1 MCELTRCATIIAA
14 CRAVIIVA
22 HRVNCY
28 KTTTQSIEMLEGI
41 RRVFSIPELKAKI
54 YLTILLLAVCRLGS
68 FIPVPGINGELAVS
82 FFRHA
87 TGGSQNLFQMVDIF
101 SGGAFSQM
109 TVIALGVTP
118 YISASI
124 IIQLL
129 VALIPS
135 FQREVRENGDA
146 GKRKVNRWNRYLT
159 IVLSIIQ
166 SALFAKYA
174 LQINLSRPGIVAGE
188 LLDITALGTPWL
200 FYLITICTMT
210 TGTMLLMWIGEQI
223 TERGIGNGISLI
235 ICLGIL
241 SQIPTALGLILQQL
255 NLDSQESGQMNF
267 SSILVLAG
275 LFIAVTIATIMIIQ
289 GHRRIPLQHARRVV
303 GRKEVQG
310 GSSYIPLKVN
320 YAGVIPVIFASSLL
334 MFPAT
339 LGTFIGKGNWIGEV
353 ANWLSPGSTL
363 NLVLFV
369 LLIIFFT
376 YFWTATQFRPDQIAS
391 DLKKNGAFIPGIR
404 QGKPTQDYLESTM
417 NRITLLGAVFLALI
431 AILPNIVSRLLGV
444 SHTISY
450 FFGGTALLIL
460 VGVVLD
466 TMKQIESHLLTKRY
480 DGFMKKGR
488 ITGR

>member
-1 MCELTRCATIIAA
+1 MLSGLTRIF
-14 CRAVIIVA
+14 
-22 HRVNCY
+22 
-28 KTTTQSIEMLEGI
+28 Q
-41 RRVFSIPELKAKI
+41 IPELRAKI
-54 YLTILLLAVCRLGS
+54 FLTLVLLAVCRIGS

-87 TGGSQNLFQMVDIF
+87 TGGSQNLFQMLDIF

-109 TVIALGVTP
+109 TVMALSVTP

-124 IIQLL
+124 ILQLL
-129 VALIPS
+129 VALMPS
-135 FQREVRENGDA
+135 LQREMRENSEVS
-146 GKRKVNRWNRYLT
+146 KRKINRWTRYLT
-159 IVLSIIQ
+159 IVLSFLQ
-166 SALFAKYA
+166 AAFFAKYA
-174 LQINLSRPGIVAGE
+174 LQINLSRPGIIGGE
-188 LLDITALGTPWL
+188 LLDITFLGWPWL
-200 FYLITICTMT
+200 FYLVTIFTMT

-241 SQIPTALGLILQQL
+241 SQIPTAFGLILQQL
-255 NLDSQESGQMNF
+255 NLDSQEPGQMNF

-275 LFIAVTIATIMIIQ
+275 VFIAVTIATILVIQ

-303 GRKEVQG
+303 GRREVQG
-310 GSSYIPLKVN
+310 GTSYIPLKIN

-339 LGTFIGKGNWIGEV
+339 LGTFIGRGNWLGEI
-353 ANWLSPGSTL
+353 ANWLSPGSIMY
-363 NLVLFV
+363 LVLFV
-369 LLIIFFT
+369 VMIMFFT

-391 DLKKNGAFIPGIR
+391 DMKKNGAFIPGIR

-431 AILPNIVSRLLGV
+431 AILPTMVSRLLGV
-444 SHTISY
+444 SQTISY

-466 TMKQIESHLLTKRY
+466 TMKQIESHLLMKRY
-480 DGFMKKGR
+480 EGFMKKGKVR
-488 ITGR
+488 GR

>member
-1 MCELTRCATIIAA
+1 
-14 CRAVIIVA
+14 
-22 HRVNCY
+22 
-28 KTTTQSIEMLEGI
+28 MLEGI

-54 YLTILLLAVCRLGS
+54 LLTILLLAVCRLGS
-68 FIPVPGINGELAVS
+68 FIPVPGINGEMAVS

-124 IIQLL
+124 IMQLL

-135 FQREVRENGDA
+135 LQREVRENADA
-146 GKRKVNRWNRYLT
+146 GKRKINRQTRFLT
-159 IVLSIIQ
+159 IILSFLQ

-174 LQINLSRPGIVAGE
+174 LQINMSRPGIVAGE
-188 LLDITALGTPWL
+188 LLDITAFGVPWL
-200 FYLITICTMT
+200 FYLITIFTMT
-210 TGTMLLMWIGEQI
+210 TGTMFLMWVGEQI

-241 SQIPTALGLILQQL
+241 SQIPTAMGLILQQL
-255 NLDSQESGQMNF
+255 NLDSQEAGQMNF

-275 LFIAVTIATIMIIQ
+275 VFVIVTIATIMVIQ

-310 GSSYIPLKVN
+310 GSSYIPLKIN

-339 LGTFIGKGNWIGEV
+339 LGTFVGKGNWLGEL
-353 ANWLSPGSTL
+353 AGWLSPGSTL

-369 LLIIFFT
+369 VLIIFFT

-391 DLKKNGAFIPGIR
+391 DMKKNGAFIPGIR
-404 QGKPTQDYLESTM
+404 QGKPTQEYLESTM
-417 NRITLLGAVFLALI
+417 NRVTLLGAVFLALI
-431 AILPNIVSRLLGV
+431 AILPNMVSRLLGV
-444 SHTISY
+444 SQTISY

-466 TMKQIESHLLTKRY
+466 TMKQIESHLLMKRY